1 MREITTMS
9 LFSCASPRSDKTCKG
24 AKDCAP
30 SALTA
35 KARRM
40 QSLLV
45 RTENH
50 LPCLGTTPICN
61 RWTNFLGT
69 WLEFKGAAGVPVRC
83 ALAAKIDSI
92 DKLFFVNSKG
102 IKVVEL
108 TRMRL
113 ARELKAGSVK
123 IVSEGSLVDRAMES
137 VINNLRDT
145 AQVQE
150 PDAAAN

>member
-1 MREITTMS
+1 MQGGERLRAVSVDGKSAADAEPARQDREPPPLS
-9 LFSCASPRSDKTCKG
+9 RDDPHLQQVDKF
-24 AKDCAP
+24 
-30 SALTA
+30 
-35 KARRM
+35 
-40 QSLLV
+40 
-45 RTENH
+45 
-50 LPCLGTTPICN
+50 PI
-61 RWTNFLGT
+61 GT

-102 IKVVEL
+102 LKVVEL

-113 ARELKAGSVK
+113 ARELKAGSVM